1 MEVVEG
7 MGFTENCFG
16 LGWDHLG
23 SFRFLCVRYLYVDPV
38 LSGACRSSG
47 PRRNPLEFGGDYLPG
62 LGRQAFNLSDLAV
75 DLIRIGRDFDPD

>member
-7 MGFTENCFG
+7 MSFTGNRFG

-38 LSGACRSSG
+38 FRGRAVVLSRGEI
-47 PRRNPLEFGGDYLPG
+47 PLEFGDDCLPG

-75 DLIRIGRDFDPD
+75 DVIRIGRKFDPD

>member
-7 MGFTENCFG
+7 RGFTGNCFG

-38 LSGACRSSG
+38 LRGRAVVLGRG
-47 PRRNPLEFGGDYLPG
+47 EIPLEFGDDCLPG
-62 LGRQAFNLSDLAV
+62 LGRQAFTLPPIWSES
-75 DLIRIGRDFDPD
+75 